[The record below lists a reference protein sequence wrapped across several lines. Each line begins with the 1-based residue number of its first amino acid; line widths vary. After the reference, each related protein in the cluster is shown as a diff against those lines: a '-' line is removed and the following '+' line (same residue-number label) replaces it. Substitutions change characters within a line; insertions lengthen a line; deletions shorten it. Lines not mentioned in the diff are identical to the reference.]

1 MFIFFF
7 NLPHEGCLWYDVVL
21 VLMKSVSYF
30 VWQKRK
36 LSDKPVEAG
45 EDYTKFNSADFVRKV
60 SVRRAVCLN
69 SNLKWSF
76 YVSLILPLI
85 LGSSVIVSSLALAL
99 FKPWLGQSGSPSRN
113 MPSFSLEWNLRR
125 TMNSV
130 PPLLSS
136 YDGFPLLSSSRPR
149 RWLLLRKAWLK
160 WTKLA
165 WSLCHPF
172 SAPRSKQKS
181 NEFCTVSGFLIKKRK
196 SSWRDFYSKRFE
208 WEGRRLV
215 FCIFWVLACWY
226 IARSI

>member
-7 NLPHEGCLWYDVVL
+7 NLPHEGCLWCDVVL